1 MVDSLFKPIHE
12 PFHPFSCYA
21 VMTNHDNLRK
31 ILIAVED
38 NAYSD
43 HAVTYG
49 LALARKL
56 QAEVALV
63 HVNEIPAATPYI
75 ADPMLNET
83 SFMMPEMIS
92 IQEDAS
98 NALFERIK
106 KQAGND
112 INLYTYTKLGNPKSE
127 ILATAEE
134 FDADMIILGTHGRT
148 GFDHFIS
155 GSVAESVARKSK
167 CPVLI
172 IPNKEQEDSSED

>member
-1 MVDSLFKPIHE
+1 
-12 PFHPFSCYA
+12 
-21 VMTNHDNLRK
+21 MTNLENLKR

-38 NAYSD
+38 NIYSD

-56 QAEVALV
+56 NAEVALV

-83 SFMMPEMIS
+83 SFIMPEMMN

-98 NALFERIK
+98 NALFDRIK
-106 KQAGND
+106 TQAGDD
-112 INLYTYTKLGNPKSE
+112 ISLYTFTKLGNPKTE

-134 FDADMIILGTHGRT
+134 CNADLIILGTHGRT

-172 IPNKEQEDSSED
+172 IPNKEYDGSAEGSD

>member
-1 MVDSLFKPIHE
+1 MADSLFKAIHE

-21 VMTNHDNLRK
+21 LMTNHDNLRK

-98 NALFERIK
+98 NALFDRIK
-106 KQAGND
+106 NQAGDD
-112 INLYTYTKLGNPKSE
+112 INLYTYTKLGNPKTE

-172 IPNKEQEDSSED
+172 IPNKEQDDNKDD